1 MSDKN
6 FTIYK
11 SSAGSG
17 KTFTLVKE
25 YLALALNDESISP
38 KAYRH
43 ILAVT
48 FTNKAAAEMKER
60 IIKALKEL
68 SQEDYATLSGGTKTL
83 LDELKKH
90 KKLNVPQQL
99 DDIVIRKRA
108 NNVLTE
114 VLHNYSDFAIGT
126 IDSFVHKIVRTFA
139 FDLKIP
145 MSFELEMDDDK
156 LLTQAIDLLIARIGT
171 DQTLTKAL
179 VEFTE
184 NKTDDEKS
192 WHIEND
198 LKYFAKNL
206 LTEDGAVHIE
216 KLRQLSVDDFFKI
229 KDTIQSEIKKF
240 EVFINKC
247 GKEGLKI
254 IADSGIEH
262 DKFAGGA
269 NGIGKYFTYLA
280 ESRFEKLTP
289 SNTIQKNIDDDKWY
303 AGKATTAEKAGIDA
317 IKNTLTKVYNEALDF
332 IQTNLQELTL
342 FRLINTTIYSLAVL
356 NEIEKLL
363 NEYKAQNNILHISE
377 FNKLI
382 AKIVLNEP
390 IPFIYERLGE
400 RYNNYLIDEFQ
411 DTSVLQFQ
419 NLLPLID
426 NSLASGHFTM
436 LVGDGKQAIYRWRGG
451 EVEQFAMLPK
461 IFAHNDNPLV
471 LEREQALIRNFNPMV
486 LDKNYRSKREI
497 IEFNNSIF
505 RILANEL
512 NDKFKGIYETL
523 EQGFNPDNRGGF
535 VQVEFLEMEKEEL
548 REQNLERT
556 YSIIQGLLQQNFQL
570 RDVAILVRK
579 NSDGSAI
586 ANYLSNKGI
595 EVISSD
601 SLLLSNSAEVNFIYS
616 LLRYLNNTSDQII
629 QAELLEYLVATK
641 RIPPSPD
648 RVFNPIRGKATPIN
662 SESLHPENTEIS
674 NPDRVETTSVDVQ
687 SLPTVNTKDLNPNR
701 VQNPVRDE
709 KADFS
714 IDINQLLVENKQDF
728 ISIIKKVCPDFQR
741 NALSKMALYELCEEL
756 VRLFKLNIIPN
767 AYIQFYLDEVLNF
780 SIKQNNNLND
790 FIEYWEDKKEKVSL
804 IVPNGMNAVTI
815 MTIHRA
821 KGLEFPVVILPFSNG
836 KVENGKKHLWV
847 DLENNKIPQMK
858 SALVSASENLRD
870 TQYGDL
876 YDDEKNKS
884 LLDSLNVLYVALTRP
899 EERLYILTGKP
910 SKSPSKLNT
919 VSDMFAHYYQMSG
932 EWQEGKTIYTFGEE
946 KKNQETRAKKQE
958 STSTFKLLTFNSNQ
972 WRENIKMRA
981 AAPSIWNLESTE
993 SKKNYGVMVHTALAK
1008 IKSEN
1013 DIETAVNSMFSEGL
1027 VSVDEKEKLY
1037 EVIKNIIK
1045 LPKLQAHF
1053 AEGLTIKNEAEI
1065 ISITGEKFRLDRV
1078 VLNFPLKIGSPE
1090 LAEREEGRLTA
1101 VIIDY
1106 KTGGEKPE
1114 HKKQILQYSDLLN
1127 QMGYTVTEKL
1137 LVYIEDERVLEC

>member
-25 YLALALNDESISP
+25 YLALALNDESVPP

-48 FTNKAAAEMKER
+48 FTNKAAAEMKDR
-60 IIKALKEL
+60 IIRALKEL
-68 SQEDYATLSGGTKTL
+68 SQEDYSKLSGGTKTL
-83 LDELKKH
+83 LAELKKH
-90 KKLNVPQQL
+90 KKLNFRQQL
-99 DDIVIRKRA
+99 DDSLIRKRA
-108 NNVLTE
+108 NNVLIE

-156 LLTQAIDLLIARIGT
+156 LLTQAIDLLIAQIGT
-171 DQTLTKAL
+171 DETLTKAL

-184 NKTDDEKS
+184 SKTDDEKS

-206 LTEDGAVHIE
+206 LNEDGAVHIE

-229 KDTIQSEIKKF
+229 KDTIQAEIKKF
-240 EVFINKC
+240 EAFINGS
-247 GKEGLKI
+247 GKEALKI
-254 IADSGIEH
+254 IKDAGIEH
-262 DKFAGGA
+262 EKFAGGA
-269 NGIGKYFTYLA
+269 NGIGKYFSYLA
-280 ESRFEKLTP
+280 ESRFDKLNP
-289 SNTIQKNIDDDKWY
+289 SNTIQKNIDSDNWY
-303 AGKATTAEKAGIDA
+303 AGKASAADKAIIDA
-317 IKNTLTKVYNEALDF
+317 IKFPLTKLYNEALGF
-332 IQTNLQELTL
+332 IQANLQEVTL

-451 EVEQFAMLPK
+451 EVEQFALLPEV
-461 IFAHNDNPLV
+461 FRHNNNPLV
-471 LEREQALIRNFNPMV
+471 LEREQALRRNHNPQV

-505 RILANEL
+505 RTLSNKL
-512 NDKFKGIYETL
+512 NDKFKSIYETL
-523 EQGFNPDNRGGF
+523 EQGFNPENSGGY
-535 VQVEFLEMEKEEL
+535 VQVEFLDAEKEEM

-556 YSIIQGLLQQNFQL
+556 YTIIQDLLQQNFQL
-570 RDVAILVRK
+570 RDIAILVRK
-579 NSDGSAI
+579 NTDGSDI

-601 SLLLSNSAEVNFIYS
+601 SMLLSNSAEVNFIYS

-629 QAELLEYLVATK
+629 QAELLEYLVASK
-641 RIPPSPD
+641 R
-648 RVFNPIRGKATPIN
+648 
-662 SESLHPENTEIS
+662 LENT
-674 NPDRVETTSVDVQ
+674 
-687 SLPTVNTKDLNPNR
+687 
-701 VQNPVRDE
+701 
-709 KADFS
+709 
-714 IDINQLLVENKQDF
+714 DINELLVENKQKDF
-728 ISIIKKVCPDFQR
+728 LSTIKKVCPDF
-741 NALSKMALYELCEEL
+741 NSYTLSKMALYELCEEL

-767 AYIQFYLDEVLNF
+767 AYIQFYLDEVLNY

-790 FIEYWEDKKEKVSL
+790 FIEYWEDKKEKASL
-804 IVPNGMNAVTI
+804 IVPMRMNAVTI

-836 KVENGKKHLWV
+836 KVEKGKKHLWV
-847 DLENNKIPQMK
+847 DIENSKIPQLP
-858 SALVSASENLRD
+858 SALVSASESLRE
-870 TQYGDL
+870 TPYGDL

-910 SKSPSKLNT
+910 SKSPANLST
-919 VSDMFAHYYQMSG
+919 VSDMFAHYYQMNG
-932 EWQEGKTIYTFGEE
+932 DWQEGKTIYTFGKESIH
-946 KKNQETRAKKQE
+946 NQHLKSEAV
-958 STSTFKLLTFNSNQ
+958 SNYKLETFNSNQ
-972 WRENIKMRA
+972 WRNNIKMRA
-981 AAPSIWNLESTE
+981 AAPSIWNLEMTE
-993 SKKNYGVMVHTALAK
+993 SKKDYGVMVHTALSK
-1008 IKSEN
+1008 IKSVD
-1013 DIETAVNSMFSEGL
+1013 DIESSVNSMFLEGL
-1027 VSVDEKEKLY
+1027 ITASEKENLLI
-1037 EVIKNIIK
+1037 VIKKIIK

-1053 AEGLTIKNEAEI
+1053 APGLIVKNEAEI
-1065 ISITGEKFRLDRV
+1065 ISLTGEKFRLDRV
-1078 VLNFPLKIGSPE
+1078 VLKDK
-1090 LAEREEGRLTA
+1090 TA

-1106 KTGGEKPE
+1106 KTGEEKPA
-1114 HKKQILQYSDLLN
+1114 HKKQILQYADLLH
-1127 QMGYTVTEKL
+1127 QMGYMVSEKL
-1137 LVYIEDERVLEC
+1137 LVYIEEEKVLAC

>member
-25 YLALALNDESISP
+25 YLALALNDESNPP

-48 FTNKAAAEMKER
+48 FTNKAASEMKER

-68 SQEDYATLSGGTKTL
+68 SQEDYTQLSGGTKTL
-83 LDELKKH
+83 LAELKKH
-90 KKLNVPQQL
+90 KKLNFRQQV
-99 DDIVIRKRA
+99 DDTVIRKRA

-156 LLTQAIDLLIARIGT
+156 LLTQAIDLLIAQIGT
-171 DQTLTKAL
+171 DETLTKAL

-184 NKTDDEKS
+184 SKTDDEKS

-216 KLRQLSVDDFFKI
+216 KLRQLSVIDFFKI
-229 KDTIQSEIKKF
+229 KDTIQEEIKKF
-240 EVFINKC
+240 EAFINGC
-247 GKEGLKI
+247 GKSGLKCI
-254 IADSGIEH
+254 NDSGIDH

-280 ESRFEKLTP
+280 ESRFDKLTP
-289 SNTIQKNIDDDKWY
+289 SATIQKNIDSDNWY
-303 AGKATTAEKAGIDA
+303 AGKATVSDKAGIDA
-317 IKNTLTKVYNEALDF
+317 IKATLTSLYNEGLIY
-332 IQTNLQELTL
+332 IQNNLQEVTL

-451 EVEQFAMLPK
+451 EVEQFAMLPEV
-461 IFAHNDNPLV
+461 FAHNNNPLV
-471 LEREQALIRNFNPMV
+471 LEREQALKRNHNPQV

-497 IEFNNSIF
+497 IEFNNAIF
-505 RILANEL
+505 RTLSNKLNE
-512 NDKFKGIYETL
+512 KFKSIYETL
-523 EQGFNPDNRGGF
+523 EQGFNPENSGGF
-535 VQVEFLEMEKEEL
+535 VQVEFLDAEKEEML
-548 REQNLERT
+548 EQNLERT
-556 YSIIQGLLQQNFQL
+556 YLIIQDLLIQNFQL

-579 NSDGSAI
+579 NTDGSEI

-629 QAELLEYLVATK
+629 QAELLEYMVA
-641 RIPPSPD
+641 SE
-648 RVFNPIRGKATPIN
+648 RV
-662 SESLHPENTEIS
+662 ENT
-674 NPDRVETTSVDVQ
+674 
-687 SLPTVNTKDLNPNR
+687 
-701 VQNPVRDE
+701 
-709 KADFS
+709 
-714 IDINQLLVENKQDF
+714 DINQLLVENKQDF
-728 ISIIKKVCPDFQR
+728 ISVIKLVCRDFNS

-756 VRLFKLNIIPN
+756 VRLFKLNTIPN
-767 AYIQFYLDEVLNF
+767 AYIQFYLDEVLNY

-790 FIEYWEDKKEKVSL
+790 FIDYWEDKKEKASL
-804 IVPNGMNAVTI
+804 IVPLGMNAVTI

-821 KGLEFPVVILPFSNG
+821 KGLEFPAVILPFSNG
-836 KVENGKKHLWV
+836 KVEKGKKHLWV
-847 DLENNKIPQMK
+847 DLENDKIPQLQ
-858 SALVSASENLRD
+858 SALVSASESLRE
-870 TQYGDL
+870 TPYGDL

-910 SKSPSKLNT
+910 SRSPANLST
-919 VSDMFAHYYQMSG
+919 VSDMFAHYYQQNG
-932 EWQEGKTIYTFGEE
+932 DWKEGKTVYTFGEQTIH
-946 KKNQETRAKKQE
+946 KQHLKGAETQN
-958 STSTFKLLTFNSNQ
+958 FKLLTFNSNQ
-972 WRENIKMRA
+972 WRNNIKMRA
-981 AAPSIWNLESTE
+981 AAPSIWNLEITE
-993 SKKNYGVMVHTALAK
+993 SKKDYGVMVHTALAK
-1008 IKSEN
+1008 IKSEE
-1013 DIETAVNSMFSEGL
+1013 DIESAVNSMFLEGL
-1027 VSVDEKEKLY
+1027 VTADEKENLLS
-1037 EVIKNIIK
+1037 VIKKIIK
-1045 LPKLQAHF
+1045 LPKLRAHF
-1053 AEGLTIKNEAEI
+1053 AQGLKVKNESEI
-1065 ISITGEKFRLDRV
+1065 ISLTGEKFRLDRV
-1078 VLNFPLKIGSPE
+1078 VFHPVLKGK
-1090 LAEREEGRLTA
+1090 EGQSTA

-1106 KTGGEKPE
+1106 KTGEEKAD
-1114 HKKQILQYSDLLN
+1114 HKKQILQYADLLN

-1137 LVYIEDERVLEC
+1137 LVYIEEQKVLEC